1 MKAFEIK
8 ANGKIL
14 DYRITKNLDLDK
26 VIDFFSQKYKVI
38 KIWQESR
45 HVLGIIEKK
54 NQKLFLKLSTTEGIS
69 AVTEIEYKWN
79 DEFNRLVTRDINFW
93 VPKNIDSGFYNQN
106 LFYFISDYFDG
117 KLLAQRPLNNTSIK
131 NYSQNLLLII
141 DLSEFIQKLEVDYL
155 SSKDVE
161 EYKAWFLNKVISWY
175 KAVPQDVTDKFSL
188 NDLLTIVKNGYLNL
202 EKKTRHG
209 DFTPWHMFE
218 LSNGKIGLIDGEH
231 AMKNGVEYYDI
242 SYLIQRTFSVLKKPG
257 FAKKI
262 LDILVERKYNMDK
275 LKVILA
281 SRAIGGFLD
290 ESLVSKKPDYTI
302 ANDFKNWFIK
312 L

>member
-8 ANGKIL
+8 IKGKIL
-14 DYRITKNLDLDK
+14 DYRITKNLDLKK
-26 VIDFFSQKYKVI
+26 VNDFFSKEYNVI

-45 HVLGIIEKK
+45 HVLGILEKN
-54 NQKLFLKLSTTEGIS
+54 NQKVFLKLSTTEGIS

-79 DEFNRLVTRDINFW
+79 EEFNRLITREKNFW

-117 KLLAQRPLNNTSIK
+117 KLLAQRPLDKTTVET
-131 NYSQNLLLII
+131 YSQNLSSII
-141 DLSEFIQKLEVDYL
+141 DLSEFIQKLEILPL
-155 SSKDVE
+155 SSKDEE
-161 EYKAWFLNKVISWY
+161 EYQTWYLNKTISWHE
-175 KAVPQDVTDKFSL
+175 AIPQDVTDNYEL
-188 NDLLTIVKNGYLNL
+188 NNLLTIVKNGYSNL
-202 EKKTRHG
+202 ERKTRHG

-218 LSNGKIGLIDGEH
+218 LTNGKIGLIDGEH

-242 SYLIQRTFSVLKKPG
+242 CYLIQRTFSVLKKPEL
-257 FAKKI
+257 AKTI
-262 LDILVERKYNMDK
+262 LDNLIERKYNLEK
-275 LKVILA
+275 LKVVLA

-290 ESLVSKKPDYTI
+290 DSLTLKRADYTF
-302 ANDFKNWFIK
+302 ANDFKNWVTE